1 MREVADAGWSADE
14 VIAWLD
20 NGDAPQAVRRPSGFL
35 ARRLEHATTLWP
47 DAAGRARAVEA
58 ARDSQRAEHAR
69 HVEWEGDWQMPRSAA
84 VLAEVRASF
93 SRSVPAQQE
102 EPGMGDVVR
111 TDDGLPVLEEFTR
124 EQIIDLRRDAEK
136 DPSVI
141 EFTINTAGEVYARRL
156 YSNRLV
162 DQAVNRPVRSGL
174 MVMDRRWGS
183 A

>member
-1 MREVADAGWSADE
+1 
-14 VIAWLD
+14 
-20 NGDAPQAVRRPSGFL
+20 
-35 ARRLEHATTLWP
+35 
-47 DAAGRARAVEA
+47 
-58 ARDSQRAEHAR
+58 
-69 HVEWEGDWQMPRSAA
+69 VEWEGDWQMPRSAA

-162 DQAVNRPVRSGL
+162 DQVVNRPVRSGL